1 MANIDDAM
9 RAFVHLKGY
18 IGDVPSN
25 ATQYNALKPCPPN
38 TEVWDTEQAAK
49 PTWTEIQ
56 AKLKELND
64 AEAKAKTDKLSAY
77 RKLSMTDDEI
87 KTLDPT
93 LLEE

>member
-1 MANIDDAM
+1 MASIDDAIQS
-9 RAFVHLKGY
+9 FTHFKGY
-18 IGDVPSN
+18 IGDMPGN

-56 AKLKELND
+56 AKLTELND
-64 AEAKAKTDKLSAY
+64 AEAKKKTDKLSAY
-77 RKLSMTDDEI
+77 RKMDMTDDEI
-87 KTLDPT
+87 RAIDPT